1 MLRERLK
8 VWFLKGV
15 EEGNQNYT
23 LPYANGLIL
32 HEKGNHSSTMNFR
45 VKNKQT
51 NQTKTETILPLLS
64 TAFLYG
70 SNHSGK
76 VASPRD

>member
-1 MLRERLK
+1 MQTR
-8 VWFLKGV
+8 
-15 EEGNQNYT
+15 
-23 LPYANGLIL
+23 LIL

-76 VASPRD
+76 VASPEIDLQTFILEKPDEQPI